1 MASFIPPEK
10 ISEIQRSINIIDI
23 VSDFIALKQTGKNF
37 LGLCP
42 FHHEKTPS
50 FTVNEE
56 KQIYKCFGCGEGGTV
71 FNFLMKQESLTFPE
85 AINALAEKANIR
97 IDVFD
102 KKKEYQGTNILFKV
116 NEQATRFF
124 VDMLL
129 KRSEGKL
136 PRDYVSSRSIS
147 DNSIR
152 KFRLGY
158 APNRWDS
165 IVNKSKEWGADTQ
178 LLERA
183 GLILKKQDKCY
194 DRFRNRLMFPIFD
207 SQNRPVGFGARA
219 LDNSLPKYLNSP
231 ETPIFSKSKT
241 LYGINWAKESMRKNR
256 KVLIMEG
263 YTDVIIAHQNGIDWS
278 IAVLGT
284 ALTREHVRLLRRYC
298 DKAILVFDADTA
310 GQKSSE
316 RNLDIFIEE
325 DFDVNIVLLPE
336 GYDPYDFIIKKGKLR
351 FLEQVEKAYDFFSF
365 KVKLSERKWDMSS
378 VSGRTSAIDDILS
391 TAMKIPDIL
400 KRDLTIKRVAEE
412 MSIDEQLIRNYLTKF
427 NGLKRGQTEAKPS
440 RDQIAGKVNKAKSAD
455 YQVEMTI
462 LGLMINRNDL
472 IKKVETDIGFD
483 SFRNNEVLSI
493 AKRISEIY
501 TQKGQVILSDIFPML
516 DSSEMSRDMVD
527 TISEQESMEECLMV
541 GHTDAGEKMLREC
554 IQYIRKQKNR
564 KSLEQ
569 ARKKMSDLHRSKGSE
584 QEVDQ
589 ILAGFHKKSMTFHSL
604 KKSG

>member
-10 ISEIQRSINIIDI
+10 ISEIQRAINIIDI
-23 VSDFIALKQTGKNF
+23 VSDHVTLKQAGKNF

-42 FHHEKTPS
+42 FHQEKTPS

-56 KQIYKCFGCGEGGTV
+56 KQIYKCFGCGDGGTV

-85 AINALAEKANIR
+85 AVNVLAEKANIR
-97 IDVFD
+97 IDAFD
-102 KKKEYQGTNILFKV
+102 KKKEHQGTNILFKV

-129 KRSEGKL
+129 KTQEGKR
-136 PRDYVSSRSIS
+136 PRDYVSSRSIN

-165 IVNKSKEWGADTQ
+165 IVNKSKEWGADTK

-183 GLILKKQDKCY
+183 GLIIRKQDKCY
-194 DRFRNRLMFPIFD
+194 DRFRNRLLFPIFD

-241 LYGINWAKESMRKNR
+241 LYGINWAKESMKKNR

-284 ALTREHVRLLRRYC
+284 ALTREHIRMLKRYC

-325 DFDVNIVLLPE
+325 DFDVNIVLLPK
-336 GYDPYDFIIKKGKLR
+336 GYDPCDFITKKGKQR
-351 FLEQVEKAYDFFSF
+351 FLEQVENAYDFFSF

-412 MSIDEQLIRNYLTKF
+412 MSIDEQLLRNHLAKF
-427 NGLKRGQTEAKPS
+427 TGLKKRPTEAKQPHNRIS
-440 RDQIAGKVNKAKSAD
+440 NNLDKAKSAD
-455 YQVEMTI
+455 FKVEMAI

-483 SFRNNEVLSI
+483 SFKNNEILSI

-501 TQKGQVILSDIFPML
+501 SKKGQVVLSDIFPML
-516 DSSEMSRDMVD
+516 DSSEMSRNMVD
-527 TISEQESMEECLMV
+527 TISEQESMENSLMAGKKMQVKKCLKHV
-541 GHTDAGEKMLREC
+541 FYISGKRKTVRAWSRPKRKCQIYTD
-554 IQYIRKQKNR
+554 QKEANR
-564 KSLEQ
+564 KLTKYLPGFT
-569 ARKKMSDLHRSKGSE
+569 KKVRLF
-584 QEVDQ
+584 
-589 ILAGFHKKSMTFHSL
+589 IL
-604 KKSG
+604 

>member
-85 AINALAEKANIR
+85 AISVLAEKANIR

-102 KKKEYQGTNILFKV
+102 NKEKHQGANILFKV

-129 KRSEGKL
+129 KTREGKQ
-136 PRDYVSSRSIS
+136 PRDYVSSRSIN

-165 IVNKSKEWGADTQ
+165 IVNKSNEWGADTQ

-183 GLILKKQDKCY
+183 GLILRKQDKCY

-241 LYGINWAKESMRKNR
+241 LYGINLAKESMKKNR
-256 KVLIMEG
+256 KVLLMEG

-278 IAVLGT
+278 VAVLGT
-284 ALTREHVRLLRRYC
+284 ALTREHVRLLRRYS

-325 DFDVNIVLLPE
+325 DFDVNIVLLPK
-336 GYDPYDFIIKKGKLR
+336 GYDPYDFIIKKGKQR

-427 NGLKRGQTEAKPS
+427 NGLKKSQTEAKPS

-527 TISEQESMEECLMV
+527 TISEQESMEECLMA

-569 ARKKMSDLHRSKGSE
+569 ARKKMSDLHRSKGSK

-604 KKSG
+604 KKSE

>member
-1 MASFIPPEK
+1 
-10 ISEIQRSINIIDI
+10 
-23 VSDFIALKQTGKNF
+23 
-37 LGLCP
+37 
-42 FHHEKTPS
+42 
-50 FTVNEE
+50 
-56 KQIYKCFGCGEGGTV
+56 
-71 FNFLMKQESLTFPE
+71 
-85 AINALAEKANIR
+85 
-97 IDVFD
+97 
-102 KKKEYQGTNILFKV
+102 
-116 NEQATRFF
+116 
-124 VDMLL
+124 
-129 KRSEGKL
+129 
-136 PRDYVSSRSIS
+136 
-147 DNSIR
+147 
-152 KFRLGY
+152 
-158 APNRWDS
+158 
-165 IVNKSKEWGADTQ
+165 
-178 LLERA
+178 
-183 GLILKKQDKCY
+183 
-194 DRFRNRLMFPIFD
+194 MFPIFD